1 MNIKLSY
8 MYRCYGNYKNHGH
21 VILSNPE
28 GLTIAE
34 IKSQL
39 SKKLLDDT
47 WFYASRWHLP
57 DLHFK
62 DYDDELDHPF
72 HELEDVE
79 YTDEAVTRE
88 ETVVEFIG
96 EIVGDGWPS

>member
-8 MYRCYGNYKNHGH
+8 MYRCYGNYKNHGN

-28 GLTIAE
+28 GLTIDD
-34 IKSQL
+34 IKAQL
-39 SKKLLDDT
+39 DKKLLDGQ

-57 DLHFK
+57 GLHFK

-72 HELEDVE
+72 HALKDVE

-88 ETVVEFIG
+88 ETIKEFIR
-96 EIVGDGWPS
+96 EIIGINLF

>member
-21 VILSNPE
+21 IILSNPE
-28 GLTIAE
+28 GLTIEE
-34 IKSQL
+34 IRSQL
-39 SKKLLDDT
+39 YEKMLDDT

-72 HELEDVE
+72 HELKDVE
-79 YTDEAVTRE
+79 YTDEAVTRK
-88 ETVVEFIG
+88 ETMGEFIG
-96 EIVGDGWPS
+96 EIVGDGWFK